1 MLQEIETKTISQVDQ
16 ALITLSTAASD
27 AVKNILAEKNL
38 EGYALRVYV
47 AGGGCCGVNFG
58 MALDNNFRDVDTTFE
73 MNGVKV
79 VVDEVSIDYL
89 RGASIDFINDPVRG
103 AGFAVD
109 SPNAKGHSH
118 GEGGC
123 ACGSSSGGDSCGCGG
138 GSCSCQN

>member
-1 MLQEIETKTISQVDQ
+1 MLEELETKILTETNIPT
-16 ALITLSTAASD
+16 ITLSQAASD
-27 AVKNILAEKNL
+27 AVKNILSERNL
-38 EGYALRVYV
+38 EGYGLRVYV

-58 MALDNNFRDVDTTFE
+58 MALDNNIRDIDTTF
-73 MNGVKV
+73 NADGVMV

-89 RGASIDFINDPVRG
+89 RGATVDFVNDPVRG

-109 SPNAKGHSH
+109 SPNAKSQEHGHAH

-123 ACGSSSGGDSCGCGG
+123 GCG